1 MSKQRFGLTA
11 ALTVVSAALING
23 SVGTAAAADT
33 RAIRAT
39 YEFVFA
45 GINVGELSEN
55 YVRDGDRYTI
65 ESVARPNKLAQLF
78 FPTFTETSSGSVTAQ
93 GLRPE
98 QFRQRRSDDESRT
111 READFDW
118 GAQSVSLKFDGRSER
133 QPIVD
138 STQDALSMKYQFQ
151 FVPPQPGESTLSMT
165 DGKKVTTYRYRFVK
179 EETIETPAGRFQTVH
194 YAKIAEAGD
203 SRFELW
209 LAKTNHYLPVKILG
223 EEKGRTAIQTLTRY
237 VID

>member
-1 MSKQRFGLTA
+1 MTLQRISLALGALFAVAMMSNA
-11 ALTVVSAALING
+11 SI
-23 SVGTAAAADT
+23 GTAAATDT
-33 RAIRAT
+33 HAIRAT

-45 GINVGELSEN
+45 GVNVGELSES
-55 YVRDGDRYTI
+55 YVRDGDRYSI

-78 FPTFTETSSGSVTAQ
+78 FPTFTETSSGSVTPQ

-98 QFRQRRSDDESRT
+98 QFRQRRSDDQSRT

-133 QPIVD
+133 QPILE

-165 DGKKVTTYRYRFVK
+165 DGKKVTTYRYRFVQ

-209 LAKTNHYLPVKILG
+209 LAKANHYLPVKILG